1 MWKIL
6 KTLKIEKIIKSG
18 RTNNMKKLFIATR
31 KGQLEIVQE
40 LLEKKPEL
48 ISCTAKQPPKK
59 DDGQSPLQVAI
70 KTGNTDIA
78 DYLLD
83 LGADVNFME
92 QESCNEWRMPVV
104 QDAIMAA
111 VMCSRYIYLP
121 WGEKEWKLCKTKEQS
136 DKAFHILERMVVEKQ
151 ADISSH
157 DSYGNSCLGRAI
169 LDARQILPRYFYAE
183 QRLEEKPLNDELKED
198 LTRIFNLLLEHGAN
212 INEVDPKLGK
222 SLRDFYSKEP
232 VAQFF

>member
-1 MWKIL
+1 
-6 KTLKIEKIIKSG
+6 
-18 RTNNMKKLFIATR
+18 MKKLFVVIR
-31 KGQLEIVQE
+31 NGNLETVRA

-70 KTGNTDIA
+70 KSGNPDIA
-78 DYLLD
+78 EYLLD

-104 QDAIMAA
+104 HDAIMAA

-121 WGEKEWKLCKTKEQS
+121 WEEKEWKLCRTKEQS
-136 DKAFHILERMVVEKQ
+136 DKAFHILERMFEKR
-151 ADISSH
+151 ANINGH

-169 LDARQILPRYFYAE
+169 LDARQILPRYNYVE
-183 QRLEEKPLNDELKED
+183 QKLEDKPLNDELKED
-198 LTRIFNLLLEHGAN
+198 LTRIFNLLLKQGAN
-212 INEVDPKLGK
+212 INEIDNRLGK
-222 SLRDFYSKEP
+222 SLSEYYSKEP
-232 VAQFF
+232 VAQFFLK

>member
-1 MWKIL
+1 
-6 KTLKIEKIIKSG
+6 
-18 RTNNMKKLFIATR
+18 MKKLFVAIRNGDLGTV
-31 KGQLEIVQE
+31 KE

-70 KTGNTDIA
+70 KSGNTDIA
-78 DYLLD
+78 EYLLD

-104 QDAIMAA
+104 HDAIMAA

-121 WGEKEWKLCKTKEQS
+121 WGEKEWKLCKTIEQS

-151 ADISSH
+151 AYISSH

-169 LDARQILPRYFYAE
+169 LDARQILPRYYYAE
-183 QRLEEKPLNDELKED
+183 QKLEDKPLNDELKVD
-198 LTRIFNLLLEHGAN
+198 LTRIFNLLLKHGAN
-212 INEVDPKLGK
+212 INEVDIRLGK
-222 SLRDFYSKEP
+222 SLSEYYSKEP
-232 VAQFF
+232 VAQFFLK